1 MKRLSLQWRITLMS
15 VLLIGITC
23 VAMNL
28 LLCSS
33 GVYYMD
39 TIADSLQGGGTV
51 ILNEGGAASFD
62 PQLVAPSE
70 ELTIV
75 VDGAQGR
82 FRTTNWYI
90 TAIVTLLSGILAYF
104 VSGRALKPLHSF
116 ASQVEKVQLN
126 NLADVR
132 IDEDVLPEFRQLS
145 HSFNQMLERL
155 NNAFT
160 AQRQFTGNAAH
171 ELRTPLAL
179 MQAQLEL
186 FSAEHTDVLPTTSQ
200 AAPNDFIKEFEKAKQ
215 AGEAAV
221 VITLASRFSGTY
233 QSAVIAAEDYENIY
247 VVDGASAAMGTGI
260 LVELAFRLLDAGAS
274 AQEIAKA
281 METEKEKIVVV
292 ALVDTLEYLKRGG
305 RISKTAAF
313 AGGVL
318 NIKPVLSV
326 IDGEIHLL
334 GKARGS
340 KMGNNLLVQEIDK
353 AGGIDFSKP
362 VLLGYSGLSDALL
375 LKYIEDSRHIWE
387 GNLKEVRYTTVG
399 SVIGTHAGP
408 GAVVVAFFKND

>member
-1 MKRLSLQWRITLMS
+1 M
-15 VLLIGITC
+15 G
-23 VAMNL
+23 
-28 LLCSS
+28 
-33 GVYYMD
+33 
-39 TIADSLQGGGTV
+39 
-51 ILNEGGAASFD
+51 
-62 PQLVAPSE
+62 SE
-70 ELTIV
+70 MCIR
-75 VDGAQGR
+75 DR
-82 FRTTNWYI
+82 
-90 TAIVTLLSGILAYF
+90 
-104 VSGRALKPLHSF
+104 
-116 ASQVEKVQLN
+116 
-126 NLADVR
+126 
-132 IDEDVLPEFRQLS
+132 
-145 HSFNQMLERL
+145 
-155 NNAFT
+155 
-160 AQRQFTGNAAH
+160 
-171 ELRTPLAL
+171 
-179 MQAQLEL
+179 
-186 FSAEHTDVLPTTSQ
+186 PTTSQ
-200 AAPNDFIKEFEKAKQ
+200 AAPHDFIKEFEKAKQ

-326 IDGEIHLL
+326 VDGEIRVL